1 MENGTKQIFDQ
12 NNLEDL
18 SYSLANWNALLD
30 ESKAGII
37 ENILTALADQ
47 DYPFYE
53 GDSKVVLVYKGKAES
68 VALLS
73 DLTGWTEPISF
84 NPLQGTDL
92 FYLIL
97 EIEPDARI
105 QYLLM
110 IDGNAIVDPSNKYK
124 SLHGLG
130 AMSELAMPKYE
141 RHPYLNNF
149 LYGEEG
155 NYEGL
160 LTHSLPPGALPY
172 GHELHIYLPPDYST
186 KQEYPTVYF
195 HDGPEYIRFALAPYS
210 INRLILEKKIEP
222 CIAVFVTPP
231 NLHQPEEPNRSTEY
245 GMNDKYVRFFC
256 DELVPFVDN
265 NYSTVRS
272 EKRRLVIG
280 DSYAGL
286 ISFYIAYLRTD
297 VFANAY
303 SQSGY
308 FSFNDNK
315 LQKLIDDKPAKQ
327 INLYFDIGTYEEKV
341 GADFLPPG
349 ELDFTNANR
358 KMREILLYKDYNFM
372 YKEYHE
378 GHTWGNWRRHLIDGL
393 IYFFGNEG
401 GLR

>member
-1 MENGTKQIFDQ
+1 METGTKQIFDQ
-12 NNLEDL
+12 NNFEGL
-18 SYSLANWNALLD
+18 SYNIKNWNTLLV

-37 ENILTALADQ
+37 ENISTALAKQ

-53 GDSKVVLVYKGKAES
+53 GDSKVVLVYKGKAEN

-73 DLTGWTEPISF
+73 DLTGWTDPISF

-110 IDGNAIVDPSNKYK
+110 VDGNAIVDPANKFK

-141 RHPYLNNF
+141 RHQYLNDF
-149 LYGEEG
+149 LYGKEG
-155 NYEGL
+155 SFNGL
-160 LTHSLPPGALPY
+160 LKHNLPPGALPY
-172 GHELHIYLPPDYST
+172 NHEVHIYLPPDYST
-186 KQEYPTVYF
+186 EQEYPTVYF
-195 HDGPEYIRFALAPYS
+195 HDGPDYIRFALAAYS
-210 INRLILEKKIEP
+210 INRLIFEKEIEP

-231 NLHQPEEPNRSTEY
+231 NLHKPEEPNRSTEY
-245 GMNDKYVRFFC
+245 GMNDDYVKFVC

-265 NYSTVRS
+265 NYST
-272 EKRRLVIG
+272 EKSAQSRLVIG

-286 ISFYIAYLRTD
+286 ISFYIAYSRED
-297 VFANAY
+297 IFAKAY

-308 FSFNDNK
+308 FSFNNNRLLK
-315 LQKLIDDKPAKQ
+315 LFDEQPAKHLK
-327 INLYFDIGTYEEKV
+327 LYFDIGSYEEKV

-349 ELDFTNANR
+349 ELDFMHANR
-358 KMREILLYKDYNFM
+358 KMREILLYKDYDFV
-372 YKEYHE
+372 YREYHE
-378 GHTWGNWRRHLIDGL
+378 GHTWGSWRRHLIDGL
-393 IYFFGNEG
+393 IFFFGNKGE
-401 GLR
+401 LK

>member
-1 MENGTKQIFDQ
+1 MENGNKQIFDQ
-12 NNLEDL
+12 NNLEGL
-18 SYSLANWNALLD
+18 SYSLANWNTLLH
-30 ESKAGII
+30 ESKAII
-37 ENILTALADQ
+37 VENLSTALANQ

-53 GDSKVVLVYKGKAES
+53 GDSKAVLVYKGKAEN

-73 DLTGWTEPISF
+73 DLTGWTDPISF

-110 IDGNAIVDPSNKYK
+110 IDGNAIVDPANKFK

-141 RHPYLNNF
+141 RHPYLNDF
-149 LYGEEG
+149 LYGREG
-155 NYEGL
+155 SYNGL
-160 LTHSLPPGALPY
+160 LKHSLPPGALPY
-172 GHELHIYLPPDYST
+172 IHEVHIYLPPDYST
-186 KQEYPTVYF
+186 KLEYPTVYF
-195 HDGPEYIRFALAPYS
+195 HDGPDYIRFALASYS
-210 INRLILEKKIEP
+210 INRLIIEKKIEP

-245 GMNDKYVRFFC
+245 GMNDEYVKFFC

-265 NYSTVRS
+265 NYSTIRS
-272 EKRRLVIG
+272 EKRRLVVG

-286 ISFYIAYLRTD
+286 ISFYIAYSRTD

-315 LQKLIDDKPAKQ
+315 LLKLLDEQPAKQ

-341 GADFLPPG
+341 GADFLPSG
-349 ELDFTNANR
+349 ELDFTDANR

-372 YKEYHE
+372 YKEYYE
-378 GHTWGNWRRHLIDGL
+378 GHTWGNWRRHLSDGL
-393 IYFFGNEG
+393 IYFFGNKGE
-401 GLR
+401 LK

>member
-1 MENGTKQIFDQ
+1 MENGNKQIFDQ
-12 NNLEDL
+12 NNLKGL
-18 SYSLANWNALLD
+18 SYSFANWNNLLH
-30 ESKAGII
+30 ESKAII
-37 ENILTALADQ
+37 VENLSTALANQ

-53 GDSKVVLVYKGKAES
+53 GDSKAVLVYKGKAEN

-73 DLTGWTEPISF
+73 DLTGWTDPIFF

-110 IDGNAIVDPSNKYK
+110 IDGNAIVDPANKFK

-141 RHPYLNNF
+141 RHPYLNDF
-149 LYGEEG
+149 LYGREG
-155 NYEGL
+155 SYNGL
-160 LTHSLPPGALPY
+160 LKHSLPPGALPY
-172 GHELHIYLPPDYST
+172 NHEVHIFLPSDYST
-186 KQEYPTVYF
+186 KLEYPTVYF
-195 HDGPEYIRFALAPYS
+195 HDGPDYIRFALASYS
-210 INRLILEKKIEP
+210 INRLIIEKKIEP

-245 GMNDKYVRFFC
+245 GMNDEYVKFFC

-265 NYSTVRS
+265 NYSTIRS
-272 EKRRLVIG
+272 EKRRLVVG

-286 ISFYIAYLRTD
+286 ISFYIAYSRTD
-297 VFANAY
+297 VFVNAY

-315 LQKLIDDKPAKQ
+315 LLKLLDEQPAKQ

-341 GADFLPPG
+341 GADFLPSG
-349 ELDFTNANR
+349 ELDFTDANR
-358 KMREILLYKDYNFM
+358 KMREILLFKDYNFM
-372 YKEYHE
+372 YKEYYE

-393 IYFFGNEG
+393 IYFFGNKGE
-401 GLR
+401 LK

>member
-1 MENGTKQIFDQ
+1 METGTKQIFDQ
-12 NNLEDL
+12 NKFEGL
-18 SYSLANWNALLD
+18 SYSLADWNALLD

-37 ENILTALADQ
+37 ENISTALANQ

-53 GDSKVVLVYKGKAES
+53 GDSKAILVYKGKAENA
-68 VALLS
+68 ALLS
-73 DLTGWTEPISF
+73 DLTGWTDPISF

-130 AMSELAMPKYE
+130 AMSELVMPKYE
-141 RHPYLNNF
+141 RHPYLNDF
-149 LYGEEG
+149 LYGKEG
-155 NYEGL
+155 NYDGL
-160 LTHSLPPGALPY
+160 LKYSLPPGALPY
-172 GHELHIYLPPDYST
+172 GHEVHIYLPPEYNT

-195 HDGPEYIRFALAPYS
+195 HDGPDYIRFALAPYS
-210 INRLILEKKIEP
+210 INSLILEKKIEP

-231 NLHQPEEPNRSTEY
+231 NLHQSEEPNRSTEY
-245 GMNDKYVRFFC
+245 GMNEEYVEFFC

-265 NYSTVRS
+265 NHSTIRS
-272 EKRRLVIG
+272 GKSRLIIG

-286 ISFYIAYLRTD
+286 ISFYIAYSRAD
-297 VFANAY
+297 VVANAY

-308 FSFNDNK
+308 LSFNNNK
-315 LQKLIDDKPAKQ
+315 LLKLMDEQTAKQ
-327 INLYFDIGTYEEKV
+327 IKLYFDIGTYEEKV
-341 GADFLPPG
+341 GADFLPSG

-358 KMREILLYKDYNFM
+358 KMREILLYKEYDFM
-372 YKEYHE
+372 YREYHE

-393 IYFFGNEG
+393 IYFFGNKGEFK
-401 GLR
+401 